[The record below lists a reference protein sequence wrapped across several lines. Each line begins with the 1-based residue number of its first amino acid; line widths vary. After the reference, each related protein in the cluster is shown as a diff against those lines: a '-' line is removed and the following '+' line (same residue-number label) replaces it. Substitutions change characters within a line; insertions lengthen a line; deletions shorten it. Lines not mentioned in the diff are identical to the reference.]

1 MIPEAEIKKLV
12 DKLDTDRII
21 KFFRKNATNTVYF
34 HHLVEEGDNAS
45 EVDSDSIQDRELQV
59 PTLVM
64 EEDSFLLVHNNQK
77 LSQTLA
83 KDDFQVASIA
93 VNKLLDLAQSLDGV
107 NGIAVQCNSCYFTV
121 DLDELRDG
129 LV

>member
-1 MIPEAEIKKLV
+1 MIPESEIKKLV

-34 HHLVEEGDNAS
+34 HHLADDSDNAI
-45 EVDSDSIQDRELQV
+45 EVVTDNIQDRELQI

-83 KDDFQVASIA
+83 KDDFQVASVA
-93 VNKLLDLAQSLDGV
+93 VNKLLDLAQSLGGV
-107 NGIAVQCNSCYFTV
+107 NGIAVQCSSCYFTV

>member
-1 MIPEAEIKKLV
+1 MIPEPEIKKLV

-34 HHLVEEGDNAS
+34 HHIGEDGDNATQI
-45 EVDSDSIQDRELQV
+45 DTDNIQDRELQV

-93 VNKLLDLAQSLDGV
+93 VNKLLDLAQSLAGV

-121 DLDELRDG
+121 DLDELREG